1 MAEPGAGQY
10 RPITMRRLLGTLAV
24 LLTALPLLTG
34 CGDDVGAGQSPA
46 PGATPDVAITLVHA
60 TAGKGDPEQR
70 ATDVTERADLT
81 AYVAQFSDDLAAK
94 VTRAARSAGGDPVLA
109 QVVAVGCDVPPGA
122 HLEDDVIV
130 PEQVPSPL
138 EECFAP
144 VTTVAVAG
152 VLPLQ

>member
-70 ATDVTERADLT
+70 ATDVTEQADLT
-81 AYVAQFSDDLAAK
+81 AYVAQFSDELAAR
-94 VTRAARSAGGDPVLA
+94 VTKAARTTNANPVLA
-109 QVVAVGCDVPPGA
+109 QVVSVGCDVPPGA
-122 HLEDDVIV
+122 RLEDDVFV
-130 PEQVPSPL
+130 PARVPSPM

-144 VTTVAVAG
+144 VTTVAVGG
-152 VLPLQ
+152 VVPMQ

>member
-1 MAEPGAGQY
+1 MAEPGAGRY
-10 RPITMRRLLGTLAV
+10 RPITMRRLLGTIAV
-24 LLTALPLLTG
+24 LLATLPSLGG
-34 CGDDVGAGQSPA
+34 CGDDTGVGRSPA
-46 PGATPDVAITLVHA
+46 PGATPGVEMTLVHA
-60 TAGKGDPEQR
+60 TAGRGHPEER
-70 ATDVTERADLT
+70 ATDVTEKADLA

-94 VTRAARSAGGDPVLA
+94 VTRAAGAAGGVPVLA

-130 PEQVPSPL
+130 PEEVPSPM

-152 VLPLQ
+152 VLNLQ